1 MIDAEKAR
9 ELAGVDE
16 VATIL
21 DHILLDVEQSA
32 KAKSRYLIVR
42 DFGFGTDYLYDKSQ
56 NKRCDE
62 VILRLRRLGFQ
73 TKFENPCV
81 QFDDHYLVISW

>member
-9 ELAGVDE
+9 LLAGVDE
-16 VATIL
+16 VAEIL
-21 DHILLDVEQSA
+21 DRILFNVEESA
-32 KAKSRYLIVR
+32 KAKNRYIIVR
-42 DFGFGTDYLYDKSQ
+42 DFGFGVDYLYDKSQ

-73 TKFENPCV
+73 TKFESPCV
-81 QFDDHYLVISW
+81 QFDDHYLVVSW